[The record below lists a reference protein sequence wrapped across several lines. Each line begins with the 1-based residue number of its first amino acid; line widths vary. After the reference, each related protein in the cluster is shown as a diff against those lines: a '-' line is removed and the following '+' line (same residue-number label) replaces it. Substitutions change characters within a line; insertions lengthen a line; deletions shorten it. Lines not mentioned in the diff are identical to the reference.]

1 MKNDWAKRLDQWI
14 TEAGWTV
21 AEYVRRVNADKSEA
35 EISKW
40 SIHKYIDGAVAQP
53 RGSIMERLARPF
65 GKTGFELRY
74 GKLIDNQTA
83 GKRIPLLKANE
94 LGTIKHASS
103 LGSAW
108 EGPSVIAFGNEIGD
122 DWFGVIVPDDA
133 CSPKFSRGDTVYCSS
148 VTEPAPGDLVVAKVQ
163 GLTSA
168 VCRRY
173 RQTDAHDPQRFR
185 LVALNPDYPDI
196 EPAPG
201 REVTII
207 GRIMK
212 IVIDA

>member
-74 GKLIDNQTA
+74 GKLIDNHTA
-83 GKRIPLLKANE
+83 RRTNSEQSNTLLV
-94 LGTIKHASS
+94 
-103 LGSAW
+103 W
-108 EGPSVIAFGNEIGD
+108 VQ
-122 DWFGVIVPDDA
+122 
-133 CSPKFSRGDTVYCSS
+133 RGRV
-148 VTEPAPGDLVVAKVQ
+148 
-163 GLTSA
+163 
-168 VCRRY
+168 RR
-173 RQTDAHDPQRFR
+173 
-185 LVALNPDYPDI
+185 
-196 EPAPG
+196 
-201 REVTII
+201 
-207 GRIMK
+207 
-212 IVIDA
+212 